1 MCTHLCRW
9 IWEKKF
15 IIHRLSVFRR
25 THHRDITDTLL
36 KKIVTVVTV
45 KLQYTKYF
53 VSFLLW
59 LSLCSVVEPNQEKT
73 SRGLERAFPDES
85 QHPAAAAINGAK
97 ESTSHPISAAHP
109 PNKDLICSI
118 RAEVD
123 KLMQDH
129 TKSSS
134 LTSSHTGK
142 TKKHPVS
149 KLYKRH
155 YCRKEITFTLCII
168 RFSQASRGSLTSPS
182 CTSSMRQA
190 TPAPVRG
197 KRLDGRTAVTSRSS
211 RISRGSATPAKTRSA
226 VSSQCPHRVNH
237 EDCWDCTGY

>member
-9 IWEKKF
+9 IWEKKC

-25 THHRDITDTLL
+25 THHRDITDTLE
-36 KKIVTVVTV
+36 KNSYSSNCKVTIHKIFCFFFTVVVT
-45 KLQYTKYF
+45 LQCCGAQPRKDFQGTGKGIPGW
-53 VSFLLW
+53 VTAP
-59 LSLCSVVEPNQEKT
+59 CSCSNKWGRGVDKPPNQCCSPPQQGSDLQHQ
-73 SRGLERAFPDES
+73 SRSRQADAGSYQKLF
-85 QHPAAAAINGAK
+85 
-97 ESTSHPISAAHP
+97 SHIIS
-109 PNKDLICSI
+109 
-118 RAEVD
+118 R
-123 KLMQDH
+123 
-129 TKSSS
+129 
-134 LTSSHTGK
+134 K

-211 RISRGSATPAKTRSA
+211 GISRGSATPAKTRSA
-226 VSSQCPHRVNH
+226 VSSQCPHRANH

>member
-1 MCTHLCRW
+1 MTSL
-9 IWEKKF
+9 
-15 IIHRLSVFRR
+15 
-25 THHRDITDTLL
+25 TLL

-45 KLQYTKYF
+45 KLQYIKYF

-59 LSLCSVVEPNQEKT
+59 FSLCSVVEPNQEKT

-85 QHPAAAAINGAK
+85 QHPAAAAINGAE

-182 CTSSMRQA
+182 CTFSMRQA

-197 KRLDGRTAVTSRSS
+197 KRRDGRTAVTSRSS
-211 RISRGSATPAKTRSA
+211 GISRGSATPAKTRSA
-226 VSSQCPHRVNH
+226 ISSQCPHRANH

>member
-1 MCTHLCRW
+1 M
-9 IWEKKF
+9 
-15 IIHRLSVFRR
+15 
-25 THHRDITDTLL
+25 
-36 KKIVTVVTV
+36 
-45 KLQYTKYF
+45 
-53 VSFLLW
+53 
-59 LSLCSVVEPNQEKT
+59 SLCSVVEPNQEKT
-73 SRGLERAFPDES
+73 SRGLERAFPDEA
-85 QHPAAAAINGAK
+85 QHPAAAAINGAE

-109 PNKDLICSI
+109 PNKDQICSI

-211 RISRGSATPAKTRSA
+211 GISRGSATPAKTRSA
-226 VSSQCPHRVNH
+226 VSSQCPHRANH